1 MKTAIYLLFFLLP
14 YLPGPAFASA
24 MPEAAFEN
32 TGNAADRNYLE
43 TLHRELIRSLGTPA
57 ESEAIRQLHRE
68 AVARSNP
75 RFEAVAYYYS
85 VRQARHTLS
94 ITEAVRG
101 INKLDSIAHKHHAY
115 LLLFAGRKLLVELYN
130 LQGDLGLSLLEAK
143 NMYEEAEK
151 IGGCPCKAIA
161 SQSLATIYMATGQ
174 YKEAVKQLTSIPLS
188 EFTQPGWKEFIRQNT
203 YLLFI
208 KTYLTAH
215 NPDAAYPYFARLEQ
229 ILLFSEKNKQYV
241 ALEKQIHTHTLL
253 YYHSLYVLYH
263 LQKKNLPEARKHLD
277 WIDGNFPKTTYPTYH
292 ILRYR
297 IYANYYMATGQY
309 EETLKIWDEL
319 LPLLEPNSRFYLATV
334 LNQADLYER
343 TGNPK
348 KAFDTYLHYIH
359 LKDSVEQD
367 RYIRQINEYKTQL
380 QAAQNE
386 MENEQLRKKSFT
398 LYYFIF
404 FLILSILILGV
415 LLVVNRHL
423 KKKLIAAKEKSER
436 SDRLKS
442 AFLANMNHEIRT
454 PLNAIA
460 GFSQLLADEDDPEIS
475 RQYIH
480 IIKGNN
486 ELLINLLNDVLDI
499 SKIESDTLTFHY
511 TDVFLPALINELY
524 DTIRLQ
530 VHEPVQLI
538 KEATPDLYLHT
549 DRNRLIQILS
559 NLLSNSIKHTSE
571 GTIKI
576 GYEAID
582 DDQVRFYVTD
592 TGKGIPQEMLS
603 RIFARFVQAVET
615 HTKGVGL
622 GLALCKGFVQQMGG
636 EIGVAS
642 EEGKGST
649 FWFILPGR
657 REAK

>member
-1 MKTAIYLLFFLLP
+1 MKTVIYILFSLLP
-14 YLPGPAFASA
+14 YFCGTAFASA
-24 MPEAAFEN
+24 VPKIAFN
-32 TGNAADRNYLE
+32 NSDTASDLAYLE
-43 TLHRELIRSLGTPA
+43 ALHRDVIRSLGTPA

-68 AVARSNP
+68 AITRSNAG
-75 RFEAVAYYYS
+75 FEAVAYYYS
-85 VRQARHTLS
+85 VRYARHTLN
-94 ITEAVRG
+94 IAEAARG
-101 INKLDSIAHKHHAY
+101 INKLDSIAHEHHSY

-151 IGGCPCKAIA
+151 IECRPCKALA
-161 SQSLATIYMATGQ
+161 LQSLATIYMGTGQ
-174 YKEAVKQLTSIPLS
+174 HAEALKQLSSIPLA
-188 EFTQPGWKEFIRQNT
+188 ELTQPGWKEFIRQNT

-208 KTYLTAH
+208 KTHLTAH
-215 NPDAAYPYFARLEQ
+215 NPDAAFPYFAQLEQ
-229 ILLFSEKNKQYV
+229 LLLPPENNNQDVAWEKVIN
-241 ALEKQIHTHTLL
+241 THTFF
-253 YYHSLYVLYH
+253 YYHSLYALYH
-263 LQKKNLPEARKHLD
+263 LQKKNLPEARKHLE
-277 WIDGNFPKTTYPTYH
+277 WIDQNLPKMNYPSYRV
-292 ILRYR
+292 LRYR
-297 IYANYYMATGQY
+297 IYAHYYMASGQY
-309 EETLKIWDEL
+309 EETLKIWDKL
-319 LPLLEPNSRFYLATV
+319 LPLLEPNSRFYLATI
-334 LNQADLYER
+334 LSQADLYKR
-343 TGNPK
+343 TGHLT

-359 LKDSVEQD
+359 LTDSVEQD
-367 RYIRQINEYKTQL
+367 RYIRQINQYKIQL

-386 MENEQLRKKSFT
+386 AENEQLRKKSFT
-398 LYYFIF
+398 LYYLIF
-404 FLILSILILGV
+404 FLILSIVILCV
-415 LLVVNRHL
+415 LLFINRHL
-423 KKKLIAAKEKSER
+423 KKKLILAKEKSER

-511 TDVFLPALINELY
+511 TTVFLPTLINELY

-538 KEATPDLYLHT
+538 KEATPDLFLHT

-571 GTIKI
+571 GVIKI
-576 GYEAID
+576 GYEPVN

-592 TGKGIPQEMLS
+592 TGQGIPQEMLS

-657 REAK
+657 REA